1 MSILELYL
9 EGKDEFP
16 SLKLFIDYLVFEKK
30 VVKMTDPIEK
40 LDYYLQD
47 RFHTKMNE
55 YLGEY
60 QSKQG

>member
-1 MSILELYL
+1 MSIQELYN

-40 LDYYLQD
+40 LNYYLEE
-47 RFHTKMNE
+47 RFHNKMNE
-55 YLGEY
+55 YLGEHKA
-60 QSKQG
+60 KQE